1 MAAIEQYRNAISV
14 DEKLAALEKCNIHG
28 DLSLNQTI
36 DNKNIVTSFPPNLAP
51 PIKFNSEK
59 DILDL
64 LYSSYYH
71 MTMRTCRGIGYCFL
85 SGNTYDEDDG
95 NLIYSRLD
103 CLKYVNNHHMYGTYT
118 YHKDFRDRIK
128 YLDLIKQYEGSI
140 ICKHNLQGKTVKI
153 LRSSGKIQQHVIDE
167 NNPIQISSSGNL
179 LINIYVDPKI
189 FLTKEVGFLD
199 IPSRSSDRIH
209 KGLISQNPEI
219 FNEDFVLEI
228 GCKKLDVDWFNESEK
243 KWKSKFSDLCEKTGI
258 KYKFYD
264 Y

>member
-1 MAAIEQYRNAISV
+1 MKLSSFQY
-14 DEKLAALEKCNIHG
+14 
-28 DLSLNQTI
+28 
-36 DNKNIVTSFPPNLAP
+36 
-51 PIKFNSEK
+51 
-59 DILDL
+59 
-64 LYSSYYH
+64 
-71 MTMRTCRGIGYCFL
+71 
-85 SGNTYDEDDG
+85 
-95 NLIYSRLD
+95 
-103 CLKYVNNHHMYGTYT
+103 
-118 YHKDFRDRIK
+118 
-128 YLDLIKQYEGSI
+128 
-140 ICKHNLQGKTVKI
+140 
-153 LRSSGKIQQHVIDE
+153 
-167 NNPIQISSSGNL
+167 
-179 LINIYVDPKI
+179 PKI